1 MNISDR
7 DSCIELTK
15 PTIDWC
21 VNDNFDNN
29 NFYPHYIFMIDISVD
44 SFELGLPN
52 YIINS
57 IQNNLDFFD
66 NINNTF
72 ISISL
77 YDEQKIYFFYLEK
90 NQIKLSIMPDL
101 NNPYCPIEPNKMY
114 FNLQNNKNEINK
126 LLEKVTNF
134 IFEKNINYTLGKT
147 LTTKNFLQRSTPTG
161 AVIKSGID
169 SLLHNGGRVL
179 IFTPNP
185 CFHGFNFCLNRDI
198 NNDENK
204 NEKDNE
210 NIKNYFIPQH
220 KKFDNLIEIC
230 NNNKITVDQFIFMS
244 TQYDLSTMG
253 TISNLTGGT
262 IFYYEYTSNS
272 NLINYMLEKLH
283 YDINRVISRNNYY
296 DVKFMIRYS
305 DYVDCVEILGNFNQK
320 IGQAFQLG
328 SCNPD
333 YNFYYNMRLNDNIK
347 DKTKIH
353 FQIVTFFT
361 NNYNKKYIR
370 VFNITYEASKS
381 FNEVFNN
388 IDNDAIVKAF
398 LMKSINFSY
407 RFSLENAREMLENK
421 LYEIF
426 KFYKQKVKE
435 DRTDD
440 EFLYPN
446 GLKFLPLYIHSF
458 LKRGSLNYPQKGSN
472 YVKSVYLLMKIMREP
487 ILNTI
492 KFLYPKMY
500 RIDNIENEQYSAI
513 SEGLILSHS
522 DIGNYNSEFNFYQKP
537 MLIRLSKDCIDMD
550 KSYLIDDG
558 NYISLIIFDK
568 LNKDFYLNLFNLNSF
583 EEIKKNKILSL
594 DEDNENNLNVKL
606 FNIIY
611 QLRNENNGFNQPIRL
626 FLFNEKNIYD
636 NNLLYLL
643 IEDKIGF
650 EPNYPNFLFKL
661 NNLIQNNNF

>member
-21 VNDNFDNN
+21 VNDNFDNK
-29 NFYPHYIFMIDISVD
+29 NFYPHYIFMIDISCD

-77 YDEQKIYFFYLEK
+77 YDENKIYFFYFEK
-90 NQIKLSIMPDL
+90 NQIKLCIMPDL
-101 NNPYCPIEPNKMY
+101 NNPYCPIEYNKMY

-126 LLEKVTNF
+126 LIEKVTNF
-134 IFEKNINYTLGKT
+134 IFEKNKNYTLGNIIT
-147 LTTKNFLQRSTPTG
+147 SKNFLQRSTPTG

-169 SLLHNGGRVL
+169 SLLHNGGRIL

-185 CFHGFNFCLNRDI
+185 CYHGFNFCLNRDKY
-198 NNDENK
+198 NKENK
-204 NEKDNE
+204 NENDNE

-230 NNNKITVDQFIFMS
+230 NNNKITVDQFIFLS

-283 YDINRVISRNNYY
+283 YDINRIISRNNYY

-305 DYVDCVEILGNFNQK
+305 NYVDCIEILGNFNQK

-333 YNFYYNMRLNDNIK
+333 YNFYYNMRLNDNII

-370 VFNITYEASKS
+370 IFNITYEASKS
-381 FNEVFNN
+381 LNEVFNN
-388 IDNDAIVKAF
+388 IDNDTIVKAF
-398 LMKSINFSY
+398 LMKSISFSY
-407 RFSLENAREMLENK
+407 RFSLENARKMLENK

-435 DRTDD
+435 DRTND
-440 EFLYPN
+440 EFIYPN

-472 YVKSVYLLMKIMREP
+472 YIKNVYLLMKIMREP

-500 RIDNIENEQYSAI
+500 RIDNIENIQYKAI
-513 SEGLILSHS
+513 FEGDILSHS
-522 DIGNYNSEFNFYQKP
+522 GIGDYNSEFNFYKKP
-537 MLIRLSKDCIDMD
+537 ILIRLSKDCIDMD
-550 KSYLIDDG
+550 KCYLIDDG
-558 NYISLIIFDK
+558 NYISLLIFDK
-568 LNKDFYLNLFNLNSF
+568 LNKDFYFNLFNLNSF
-583 EEIKKNKILSL
+583 EDIKKNKILSL
-594 DEDNENNLNVKL
+594 DEENENNLNVKL

-611 QLRNENNGFNQPIRL
+611 QLRNENSGFNQPIRL
-626 FLFNEKNIYD
+626 FLYNEKNIYD